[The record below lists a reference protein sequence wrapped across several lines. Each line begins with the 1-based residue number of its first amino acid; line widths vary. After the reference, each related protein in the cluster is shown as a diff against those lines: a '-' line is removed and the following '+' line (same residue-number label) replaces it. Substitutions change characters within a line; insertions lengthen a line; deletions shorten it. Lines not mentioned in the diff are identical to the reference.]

1 MIYPA
6 NKEKENDVERK
17 DFCKFAEKQTINN
30 IQ

>member
-17 DFCKFAEKQTINN
+17 VFCKFAEEQTINN